1 MTIKVTVLFKVE
13 SPLLEKIAKS
23 QIISTEAKIDY
34 LTSLFFKI
42 QNSSSSFTSNLLL
55 EYTYEIFTQK
65 LQPTAS
71 FHKLW

>member
-23 QIISTEAKIDY
+23 QIISTEAKIYY